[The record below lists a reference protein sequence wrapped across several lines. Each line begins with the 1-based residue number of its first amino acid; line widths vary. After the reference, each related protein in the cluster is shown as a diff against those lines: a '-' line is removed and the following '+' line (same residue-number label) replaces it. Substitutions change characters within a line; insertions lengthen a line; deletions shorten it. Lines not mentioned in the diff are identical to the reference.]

1 MPNKTVTGRG
11 SEPISV
17 SELTVYAN
25 PKQQNDVSLLGGL
38 VRLQYWESILQ
49 DTIRATVVYTDSG
62 NTIDKKTAVDGLPIV
77 GQEKVALSFEDH
89 EGNQLL
95 FKDDTALYVNKV
107 TPLSNDTTKS
117 MVHLDL
123 VSKEFIMNEKVRLNT
138 RFDGKIAKGSGAE
151 GNATSNA
158 SSGGHIEKILKTDKK
173 YLATKKNI
181 DIDKTANNYNF
192 IGNNRKPFY
201 ILNWLSRFGI
211 PEGQGSGG
219 KYKDNTAGFF
229 FWETSEGFK
238 FKAIDT
244 VLDKTKNPQ
253 KKSIIFNQSVEIDS
267 IPQGYDVKALEYELD
282 NRVDVQKKY
291 KMGAYSSRIVMFDP
305 FNCMYEVVAP
315 NAGATQT
322 EGESSAAAENQPAN
336 KKNLT
341 TAGKG
346 LPVLNKEFDREGKN
360 QDYTRT
366 TYMMLDT
373 GTLPTGDTEEQLNKS
388 KGLNFEAK
396 SVLNQSIMRM
406 NQLFSQKT
414 TVTIPG
420 DFSLHAG
427 DSVFVDA
434 PQLESDIS
442 NDDVNQESGGLYIIA
457 DLCHFITP
465 KETFTKLNLIRDS
478 FGRKGNHTTG
488 R

>member
-1 MPNKTVTGRG
+1 MASKNVTARGIEPTTVD
-11 SEPISV
+11 
-17 SELTVYAN
+17 ELTVFSN
-25 PKQQNDVSLLGGL
+25 PTQQDDVSLLGGL
-38 VRLQYWESILQ
+38 VRLQYWESIMQ

-62 NTIDKKTAVDGLPIV
+62 NTIDRKTAVDGLPIV
-77 GQEKVALSFEDH
+77 GQEKVALSFKDH
-89 EGNQLL
+89 QDNELI
-95 FKDDTALYVNKV
+95 FRDDTALYVNKV
-107 TPLSNDTTKS
+107 TPIADDTTKA

-138 RFDGKIAKGSGAE
+138 RFDGKIANGSGAE
-151 GNATSNA
+151 GNATANA
-158 SSGGHIEKILKTDKK
+158 NNGGHIEKILKTDKK
-173 YLATKKNI
+173 YLATKKDI

-201 ILNWLSRFGI
+201 TLNWLSKMGV
-211 PEGQGSGG
+211 PEGQGEDG
-219 KYKDNTAGFF
+219 KYKGNTAGFF

-244 VLDKTKNPQ
+244 LLGQ
-253 KKSIIFNQSVEIDS
+253 KEKKKIIFNQSVDGES
-267 IPQGYDVKALEYELD
+267 IPQGYDVKAVAYELD
-282 NRVDVQKKY
+282 NRVDVQTKY
-291 KMGAYSSRIVMFDP
+291 KMGAYSSRIIMFDP
-305 FNCMYEVVAP
+305 FNCFYEVIAP
-315 NAGATQT
+315 NAGVTKT
-322 EGESSAAAENQPAN
+322 DSENVGTPENEPAN

-341 TAGKG
+341 TAGIG
-346 LPVLNKEFDREGKN
+346 LPLLNKEFDREGKN

-373 GTLPTGDTEEQLNKS
+373 GTMPTGDTEEQLNKS
-388 KGLNFEAK
+388 KDVNFDAK

-427 DSVFVDA
+427 DTVKVDA
-434 PQLESDIS
+434 PQLESDTS
-442 NDDVNQESGGLYIIA
+442 NDDVNQQSGGLYIIA

-465 KETFTKLNLIRDS
+465 KETYTKLNLIRDS
-478 FGRKGNHTTG
+478 FGRKGSHTTG